1 MNKFLITLM
10 SVTDILV
17 KLKPKKWYDKPI
29 KKCFDFLWFILHK
42 NTRIGR

>member
-1 MNKFLITLM
+1 MKHFLITLM
-10 SVTDILV
+10 STSDVLI

-29 KKCFDFLWFILHK
+29 KKCFDLLWYMLHK